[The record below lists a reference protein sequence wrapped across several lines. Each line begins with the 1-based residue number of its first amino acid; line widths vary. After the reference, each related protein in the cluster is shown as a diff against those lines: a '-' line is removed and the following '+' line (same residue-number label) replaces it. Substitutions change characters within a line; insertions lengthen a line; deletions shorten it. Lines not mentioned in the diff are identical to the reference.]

1 MKEEELQEIRD
12 KALEEISK
20 MTDWQMKLTDY
31 QMSDMVNVLTK
42 IAYSRKYA
50 ENLMAEGYTAQ
61 ELDVDGSK
69 YEEIK
74 KDYAV
79 SINQKIWKNITLG
92 KVTINNEDAAR

>member
-1 MKEEELQEIRD
+1 
-12 KALEEISK
+12 

-74 KDYAV
+74 KDYTFSV
-79 SINQKIWKNITLG
+79 NQKIWKNITLG